1 MTNKYEREIALN
13 IKKSYETTTPEKTK
27 LNELK
32 ELDHKVKTPARVFA
46 YIFGAI
52 GALIL
57 GTGMCL
63 AMKIIGDLMVLG
75 IIIGLVGIAMVS
87 ICYPLYVK
95 ILESRK
101 AKYKDE
107 IISKSNELLND
118 NEKKQ

>member
-118 NEKKQ
+118 NENKQ